1 MRECYRR
8 AARGALPQEHWL
20 GNRPGHWWIRRGA
33 RNQISTIKPY
43 SICKDRDE
51 SAIDNSKLNYYCIA
65 FVIWLNIIGK
75 SETQKKK
82 SPEVPI
88 FVVTG
93 ILEYSCSSR
102 LILQLT
108 KKCKVDNKTRV
119 SIYLIFFFLIVVALV
134 VLGQKISSSEAG
146 TLQDWS
152 TLVLV
157 KIGKGY

>member
-1 MRECYRR
+1 M
-8 AARGALPQEHWL
+8 
-20 GNRPGHWWIRRGA
+20 
-33 RNQISTIKPY
+33 
-43 SICKDRDE
+43 
-51 SAIDNSKLNYYCIA
+51 
-65 FVIWLNIIGK
+65 NIIGK

-119 SIYLIFFFLIVVALV
+119 SIYLIFFFFLIVVALV
-134 VLGQKISSSEAG
+134 VSGQKISSSEAG
-146 TLQDWS
+146 ALQDWS
-152 TLVLV
+152 TLVFV

>member
-1 MRECYRR
+1 M
-8 AARGALPQEHWL
+8 
-20 GNRPGHWWIRRGA
+20 
-33 RNQISTIKPY
+33 
-43 SICKDRDE
+43 
-51 SAIDNSKLNYYCIA
+51 
-65 FVIWLNIIGK
+65 NIIGK

-146 TLQDWS
+146 ALQDWS

-157 KIGKGY
+157 KIGNGY